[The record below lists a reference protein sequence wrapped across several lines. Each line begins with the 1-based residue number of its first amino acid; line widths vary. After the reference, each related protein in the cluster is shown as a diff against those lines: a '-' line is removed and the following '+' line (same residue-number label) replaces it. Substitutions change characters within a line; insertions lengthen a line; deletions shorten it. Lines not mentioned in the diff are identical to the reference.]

1 MTHADGFSNGTNSG
15 IGFRTSGTHFLSPVH
30 VCVNKKTFKN
40 WIWQK
45 WGLTTLKGPREAAL
59 SMKSECIIN
68 ISVLFHR
75 FAAFSR
81 DCDQDIIQPEVRVAR
96 SGCNWKQSD
105 IFHRNRTS
113 QFFPLD
119 WQRFCSRN
127 RIRGCS
133 PAVGITSCL
142 FDGIGNQK
150 VGSLSR
156 GAIQPAARLRARWC
170 LFRSSVRK
178 MPFIFRRQL
187 SMVSGFH
194 PGSQRNE

>member
-1 MTHADGFSNGTNSG
+1 MDLTGSRPQIIWCTGRPLRISILIHFILRLQMTHADGFSNGTNSG

-81 DCDQDIIQPEVRVAR
+81 DCDQDIIQPEVRVLAR
-96 SGCNWKQSD
+96 SGCNRKQSD
-105 IFHRNRTS
+105 IDRKSYPAWTIS
-113 QFFPLD
+113 PP
-119 WQRFCSRN
+119 SR
-127 RIRGCS
+127 
-133 PAVGITSCL
+133 
-142 FDGIGNQK
+142 
-150 VGSLSR
+150 
-156 GAIQPAARLRARWC
+156 
-170 LFRSSVRK
+170 
-178 MPFIFRRQL
+178 
-187 SMVSGFH
+187 
-194 PGSQRNE
+194 